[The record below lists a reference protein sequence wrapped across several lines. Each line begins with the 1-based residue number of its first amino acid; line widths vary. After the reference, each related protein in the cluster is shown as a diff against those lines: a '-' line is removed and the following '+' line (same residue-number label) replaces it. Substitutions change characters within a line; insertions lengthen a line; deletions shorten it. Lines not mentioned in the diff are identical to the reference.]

1 MREEW
6 VKSQKSSD
14 VILYQKIK
22 QTDPEIYS
30 LIIKELNRL
39 RENLEL
45 IASENVVSIAVLEAA
60 ASVLTNKYAEGYPR
74 ARWYGG
80 CSFVDEVE
88 EIARERA
95 KKLFQAEHANVQ
107 PHSGTQAN
115 MAVYFAVL
123 KPGDTI
129 LALDIASGGHLSH
142 GHPKNF
148 SGMFYNVITYGVDP
162 KTNLIDYD
170 LVRDLAKKHKPKIIV
185 VGHSA
190 YPRILDFKKF
200 RQIAD
205 EVSAYVM
212 ADIAHIA
219 GLVIGG
225 LHPNPCEAGIDFVTS
240 TTHKTLRGA
249 RGGLILTSK
258 KYAKLI
264 DASVFPGIQGGPL
277 LHIIAAK
284 AVAFKEASKPEFI
297 EYQKQIIKNANKL
310 AHEFDKKGYRLI
322 TGGTDN
328 HLLLLDL
335 YSTYGI
341 TGKDASAWL
350 ESANITVNKNL
361 IPYDKLSPFVT
372 SGIRIGTP
380 AVTTRGMG
388 ENEMVIIADLIDKVL
403 KSRGDEK
410 VISEVRKEVLNLLKD
425 FPLYPEIGDE

>member
-6 VKSQKSSD
+6 AKSQRLN
-14 VILYQKIK
+14 VVTLYQKIK
-22 QTDPEIYS
+22 EVDPEIYS
-30 LIIKELNRL
+30 LIIQELNRL

-80 CSFVDEVE
+80 CSYVDKVE

-95 KKLFQAEHANVQ
+95 RKLFRAEHANVQ

-115 MAVYFAVL
+115 MAVYLAVL

-148 SGMFYNVITYGVDP
+148 SGMIYNVVTYGVDP
-162 KTNLIDYD
+162 DTNFINYESI
-170 LVRDLAKKHKPKIIV
+170 RDLAKKHKPKIIV

-190 YPRILDFKKF
+190 YPRILDFQKF
-200 RQIAD
+200 KEIAD

-219 GLVIGG
+219 GLVIAGF
-225 LHPNPCEAGIDFVTS
+225 HPNPCDAGVDFVTS

-249 RGGLILTSK
+249 RGGLILTPQ

-284 AVAFKEASKPEFI
+284 AVAFKEASRPEFI
-297 EYQKQIIKNANKL
+297 EYQNQIVKNARTL
-310 AHEFDKKGYRLI
+310 AQEFDRKGYRLI

-335 YSTYGI
+335 HSTYGI
-341 TGKDASAWL
+341 TGKDASQWL

-380 AVTTRGMG
+380 AVTTRGMK
-388 ENEMVIIADLIDKVL
+388 EEEMIIIVDLIDRVL
-403 KSRGDEK
+403 RSKGDEK
-410 VISEVRKEVLNLLKD
+410 VIAEVREEVLELLKN

>member
-6 VKSQKSSD
+6 AKSQRLN
-14 VILYQKIK
+14 VVTLYQKIK
-22 QTDPEIYS
+22 EVDPEIYS
-30 LIIKELNRL
+30 LIIQELNRL

-45 IASENVVSIAVLEAA
+45 IASENVVSTAVLEAA

-80 CSFVDEVE
+80 CSYVDKVE

-95 KKLFQAEHANVQ
+95 RKLFRAEHANVQ

-115 MAVYFAVL
+115 MAVYLAVL

-148 SGMFYNVITYGVDP
+148 SGMIYNVVTYGVDP
-162 KTNLIDYD
+162 DTNFINYESI
-170 LVRDLAKKHKPKIIV
+170 RDLAKKHKPKIIV

-190 YPRILDFKKF
+190 YPRILDFQKF
-200 RQIAD
+200 KEIAD

-219 GLVIGG
+219 GLVIAGF
-225 LHPNPCEAGIDFVTS
+225 HPNPCDAGVDFVTS

-249 RGGLILTSK
+249 RGGLILTPQ

-284 AVAFKEASKPEFI
+284 AVAFKEASRPEFI
-297 EYQKQIIKNANKL
+297 KYQNQIVKNARTL
-310 AHEFDKKGYRLI
+310 AQEFDRKGYRLI

-335 YSTYGI
+335 HSTYGI
-341 TGKDASAWL
+341 TGKDASQWL

-380 AVTTRGMG
+380 AVTTRGMK
-388 ENEMVIIADLIDKVL
+388 EEEMIIIVDLIDRVL
-403 KSRGDEK
+403 RSKGDEK
-410 VISEVRKEVLNLLKD
+410 VIAEVREEVLELLKN

>member
-1 MREEW
+1 MNEELI
-6 VKSQKSSD
+6 KSSHLRR
-14 VILYQKIK
+14 VWLYQKVK
-22 QTDPEIYS
+22 ETDPEIYS
-30 LIIKELNRL
+30 LIIQELNRL
-39 RENLEL
+39 RQNLEL
-45 IASENVVSIAVLEAA
+45 IASENVVSTAVLEAA
-60 ASVLTNKYAEGYPR
+60 ASVLTNKYAEGYPN

-80 CSFVDEVE
+80 CSYVDKVE
-88 EIARERA
+88 ELARERA

-142 GHPKNF
+142 GHSKNF
-148 SGMFYNVITYGVDP
+148 SGMIYNAVRYGVDP
-162 KTNLIDYD
+162 ESNLIDYEN
-170 LVRDLAKKHKPKIIV
+170 VRELAKKHRPKIIV

-190 YPRILDFKKF
+190 YPRILDFEKF
-200 RQIAD
+200 RQIGN

-219 GLVIGG
+219 GLVIAG
-225 LHPNPCEAGIDFVTS
+225 LHPNPCTAGIDFVTS

-249 RGGLILTSK
+249 RGGIILTSNK
-258 KYAKLI
+258 HAKLI

-284 AVAFKEASKPEFI
+284 AVAFKEASNPEFI
-297 EYQKQIIKNANKL
+297 EYQRQIVANAKKL
-310 AHEFDKKGYRLI
+310 ASEFDKKGYRVI

-341 TGKDASAWL
+341 TGKDASFWL
-350 ESANITVNKNL
+350 EAANITVNKNL

-380 AVTTRGMG
+380 AVTTRGMR
-388 ENEMVIIADLIDKVL
+388 EEEMVIIADLIDKVL
-403 KSRGDEK
+403 KSKGEEK
-410 VISEVRKEVLNLLKD
+410 VIAEVRGEVLELLKN

>member
-6 VKSQKSSD
+6 AKSQRLN
-14 VILYQKIK
+14 VVTLYQKIK
-22 QTDPEIYS
+22 EVDPEIYS
-30 LIIKELNRL
+30 LIIQELNRL

-80 CSFVDEVE
+80 CSYVDKVE

-95 KKLFQAEHANVQ
+95 RKLFRAEHANVQ

-115 MAVYFAVL
+115 MAVYLAVL

-148 SGMFYNVITYGVDP
+148 SGMIYNVVTYGVDP
-162 KTNLIDYD
+162 DTNFINYESI
-170 LVRDLAKKHKPKIIV
+170 RDLAKKHKPKIIV

-190 YPRILDFKKF
+190 YPRILDFQKF
-200 RQIAD
+200 KEIAD

-219 GLVIGG
+219 GLVIAGF
-225 LHPNPCEAGIDFVTS
+225 HPNPCDAGVDFVTS

-249 RGGLILTSK
+249 RGGLILTPQ

-284 AVAFKEASKPEFI
+284 AVAFKEASRPEFI
-297 EYQKQIIKNANKL
+297 KYQNQIVKNARTL
-310 AHEFDKKGYRLI
+310 AQEFDRKGYRLI

-335 YSTYGI
+335 HSTYGI
-341 TGKDASAWL
+341 TGKDASQWL

-380 AVTTRGMG
+380 AVTTRGMK
-388 ENEMVIIADLIDKVL
+388 EEEMIIIVDLIDRVL
-403 KSRGDEK
+403 RSKGDEK
-410 VISEVRKEVLNLLKD
+410 VIAEVREEVLELLKN

>member
-1 MREEW
+1 LN
-6 VKSQKSSD
+6 V
-14 VILYQKIK
+14 VTLYQKIK
-22 QTDPEIYS
+22 EVDPEIYS
-30 LIIKELNRL
+30 LIIQELNRL

-80 CSFVDEVE
+80 CSYVDKVE

-95 KKLFQAEHANVQ
+95 RKLFRAEHANVQ

-115 MAVYFAVL
+115 MAVYLAVL

-148 SGMFYNVITYGVDP
+148 SGMIYNVVTYGVDP
-162 KTNLIDYD
+162 DTNFINYESI
-170 LVRDLAKKHKPKIIV
+170 RDLAKKHKPKIIV

-190 YPRILDFKKF
+190 YPRILDFQKF
-200 RQIAD
+200 KEIAD

-219 GLVIGG
+219 GLVIAGF
-225 LHPNPCEAGIDFVTS
+225 HPNPCDAGVDFVTS

-249 RGGLILTSK
+249 RGGLILTPQ

-284 AVAFKEASKPEFI
+284 AVAFKEASRPEFI
-297 EYQKQIIKNANKL
+297 EYQNQIVKNARTL
-310 AHEFDKKGYRLI
+310 AQEFDRKGYRLI

-335 YSTYGI
+335 HSTYGI
-341 TGKDASAWL
+341 TGKDASQWL

-380 AVTTRGMG
+380 AVTTRGMK
-388 ENEMVIIADLIDKVL
+388 EEEMIIIVDLIDRVL
-403 KSRGDEK
+403 RSKGDEK
-410 VISEVRKEVLNLLKD
+410 VIAEVREEVLELLKN

>member
-60 ASVLTNKYAEGYPR
+60 ASVLTNKYAEGYPK

-95 KKLFQAEHANVQ
+95 KKLFRAEHANVQ

-148 SGMFYNVITYGVDP
+148 SGMIYNVVTYGVDP
-162 KTNLIDYD
+162 ETNLIDYD

-200 RQIAD
+200 KQIAD

-219 GLVIGG
+219 GLVIAG
-225 LHPNPCEAGIDFVTS
+225 LHPNPCNAEIDFVTS

-249 RGGLILTSK
+249 RGGLILTFR

-380 AVTTRGMG
+380 AVTTRGMK
-388 ENEMVIIADLIDKVL
+388 ENEMVIIAELIDKVL
-403 KSRGDEK
+403 KSKGDEE